1 MTLKIISLV
10 LFLLLFAFVL
20 STLIKNEID
29 LKKKQRQKEYD
40 EAFWE
45 LQRSIEIQSKLIDN
59 AIKNQDKG
67 ETNE

>member
-10 LFLLLFAFVL
+10 LILLLFAFVL
-20 STLIKNEID
+20 SILIKNEMD
-29 LKKKQRQKEYD
+29 LKKKQRQTEYD